1 MKHYKLLI
9 IEDDEIIRKEL
20 KILLEKNGYDSV
32 APDEFDQIPQLVETL
47 RPHLILLDLSL
58 PGIDGYYL
66 CREIRKNSDVPIII
80 VTSRNNEMDEL
91 VSLNCGA
98 DQFVT
103 KPYHAQILLAKIM
116 SLLNRVYETSVDHI
130 IYFKDLALDL
140 GKSRVSYGSSFAELT
155 RNELYIM
162 KTLVEA
168 GEEIVSRDDLMNALW
183 QTDLFID
190 DNTLTVNISRLRNK
204 LNEIGVKNL
213 IKTRR
218 GMGYSL

>member
-32 APDEFDQIPQLVETL
+32 APDEFVHIPQLVETL
-47 RPHLILLDLSL
+47 RPHLILLDLNL

-66 CREIRKNSDVPIII
+66 CREIRKTSDVPIII

-103 KPYHAQILLAKIM
+103 KPYNSQILLAKIM
-116 SLLNRVYETSVDHI
+116 SLLNRVYETSVDNI

-140 GKSRVSYGSSFAELT
+140 GKSKISYHSSLAELS

-162 KTLVEA
+162 KTLIEA

-183 QTDLFID
+183 QTDLFVD

-204 LNEIGVKNL
+204 LNEIGAKNL